1 MNVSSPLNTGLA
13 ALQRAQANARQNAAE
28 IARAEPAT
36 PAQTS
41 AMAGLLS
48 DRQQA
53 LAAVEIIKTADDVLG
68 TILDLRV

>member
-36 PAQTS
+36 PAPPS
-41 AMAGLLS
+41 AMAGLYS
-48 DRQQA
+48 ARQQA
-53 LAAVEIIKTADDVLG
+53 QAAAGGIETADDTLG
-68 TILDLRV
+68 TILNLWA

>member
-1 MNVSSPLNTGLA
+1 MNVSSPLTTGLA

>member
-1 MNVSSPLNTGLA
+1 MNVSSSLDIGLA
-13 ALQRAQANARQNAAE
+13 ALQRAQANSKQNAAA
-28 IARAEPAT
+28 IARSEPAT

-53 LAAVEIIKTADDVLG
+53 LAAAAVVKNADDVLG
-68 TILDLRV
+68 TQLDIRV